1 MYVKVISIQFIM
13 LIIQVKDGESI
24 DKALKKYKRKYDRTG
39 VMRKLR
45 SKQQFV
51 KPSILDR
58 QKKIRSAYK
67 QKIASKVE
75 N

>member
-1 MYVKVISIQFIM
+1 M
-13 LIIQVKDGESI
+13 LIIEVKDNESI

-45 SKQQFV
+45 SKQYFV
-51 KPSILDR
+51 KNSINIR
-58 QKKIRSAYK
+58 QEKIKAIHK
-67 QKIASKVE
+67 QKLASKEE